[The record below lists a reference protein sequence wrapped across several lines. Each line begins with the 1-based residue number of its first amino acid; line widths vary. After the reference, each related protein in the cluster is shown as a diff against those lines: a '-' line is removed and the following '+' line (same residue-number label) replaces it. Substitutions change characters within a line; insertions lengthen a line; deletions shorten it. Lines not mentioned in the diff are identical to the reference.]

1 MKDDG
6 CGIKLT
12 ASSIHPTQ
20 QKNKIML
27 QNWLKIAFINY
38 KKNWLSTIINLFG
51 LTIGLTGFM
60 LILMHWNDEESFEKW
75 NPGKDLIYSFQTYH
89 KPENSYGNN
98 ISIPMAKRA
107 KEVIPGVEDYV
118 LFNGSGIGLKMT
130 TKVKTVFQKDG
141 MTATESFFKF
151 FPFKLVSGSYKD
163 ALKGEGVIA
172 LSVDAAKNLFGKTN
186 VAGESVKFDNKNYVV
201 TAVYELPKENSQIKP
216 EFIIHPSMEQFKG
229 DEKNWGNFNYGAFFM
244 LKKGTDPKLVQQ
256 KFVKDV
262 FEYRASLDKDS
273 AGMTIQQYLDLYGP
287 TDSVLTPLDEIKLHA
302 KASWFGPPDFKTL
315 MILFTLSVLIVILSA
330 INFINL
336 KTAQASQR
344 AKEIGVR
351 KAIGSTKTNLVFQ
364 FLMETFLICMAS
376 YLLALAL
383 TELLLP
389 SFNKFYDKEMVMND
403 WHIYFYSFSMVLMVT
418 LISGLIPATYLSNFK
433 AIETLKGNFAR
444 SKHGVWLRNGI
455 LTLQL
460 IISSFFIIGGLI
472 VNQQV
477 KYMMNKDLGYSG
489 KQIMMINFS
498 ESNPKPWLKYE
509 RLKTEM
515 RKIQGVVDIS
525 YGEAVPGSGRSS
537 SSNMDYKDKS
547 IQGQHGSMDYNYL
560 KFINVKLKTGRWLD
574 SNLSS
579 DTINNVLVNEAFVRK
594 FGWKDADALKNEIR
608 PGFDNKNYKIVGVVK
623 DFNIRSL
630 RTEVEPIIFFHYRET
645 EWKRFNVYNIQLKID
660 PNDIDGTVKRLKTYW
675 QNNVEQGYPFDYY
688 FLDQRFA
695 KTFEKYQKQQTLFT
709 ILNLMVL
716 IVALLGLFALSSL
729 MIEQKLRDVAI
740 RKTLG
745 ASDKSLIIGLTKQFL
760 WITVI
765 AVIISIPISYYLMN
779 EWLKD
784 FAYRIDMPILPFILS
799 LVVLLL
805 LTFSVVSIK
814 AYQATKVN
822 LIKYLKYE

>member
-1 MKDDG
+1 M
-6 CGIKLT
+6 I
-12 ASSIHPTQ
+12 
-20 QKNKIML
+20 N
-27 QNWLKIAFINY
+27 NWLKIAFINY

-75 NPGKDLIYSFQTYH
+75 NPKKDSIYYFQTFH
-89 KPENSYGNN
+89 KKENSYGNN
-98 ISIPMAKRA
+98 ISIPMARRA

-141 MTATESFFKF
+141 MTGTESFFKF
-151 FPFKLVSGSYKD
+151 FPFKLVAGSYKD
-163 ALKGEGVIA
+163 ALKGESAIA
-172 LSVDAAKNLFGKTN
+172 LSTDAAKNLFGKTN

-216 EFIIHPSMEQFKG
+216 EFIINPVEQIKN
-229 DEKNWGNFNYGAFFM
+229 DEKNWGNFNYGALFM
-244 LKKGTDPKLVQQ
+244 LKKGTDPKVVEQ
-256 KFVKDV
+256 KFVKDI
-262 FEYRASLDKDS
+262 FEYRASLDKDPS
-273 AGMTIQQYLDLYGP
+273 GMTIQQYLDLYGP
-287 TDSVLTPLDEIKLHA
+287 TDSELTPLDQIKLHA
-302 KASWFGPPDFKTL
+302 KASWFGNPDFKTL
-315 MILFTLSVLIVILSA
+315 MILFTLSVLIVVLSA

-351 KAIGSTKTNLVFQ
+351 KAIGSTRSNLVLQ
-364 FLMETFLICMAS
+364 FLMETFVICIAS
-376 YLLALAL
+376 YFLSLAL

-389 SFNKFYDKEMVMND
+389 SFNKFYDKEMKMND
-403 WHIYFYSFSMVLMVT
+403 WHIYFYSFVMVIMVT
-418 LISGLIPATYLSNFK
+418 LISGLIPATYLANFK

-477 KYMMNKDLGYSG
+477 KHMMNKDLGYNG
-489 KQIMMINFS
+489 KQIVMINFN
-498 ESNPKPWLKYE
+498 ETNPKPWLKYE

-515 RKIQGVVDIS
+515 RKIKGVTDVS
-525 YGEAVPGSGRSS
+525 YGEAVPGSDRSS
-537 SSNMDYKDKS
+537 SSNMDFMDKS
-547 IQGQHGSMDYNYL
+547 IQGQHGSMDYDYL
-560 KFINVKLKTGRWLD
+560 KFLNVKLKKGRWLD
-574 SNLSS
+574 PNLSS
-579 DTINNVLVNEAFVRK
+579 DTVNNVLVNEAFVRK
-594 FGWKDADALKNEIR
+594 FGWKDEDALKNEIK
-608 PGFDNKNYKIVGVVK
+608 PGFDNKKYKIVGVVK

-630 RTEVEPIIFFHYRET
+630 RKEVEPIIFFHYRET

-660 PNDIDGTVKRLKTYW
+660 QNDIDGTVKRLKTYW
-675 QNNVEQGYPFDYY
+675 QSNVEPGYPFDYY
-688 FLDQRFA
+688 FLDKQFA

-709 ILNLMVL
+709 ILNAMVL
-716 IVALLGLFALSSL
+716 MVALLGLFALSSL
-729 MIEQKLRDVAI
+729 MIEQKLKDVAI

-745 ASDKSLIIGLTKQFL
+745 ASDRILILGLTKQFL
-760 WITVI
+760 WITLT
-765 AVIISIPISYYLMN
+765 AVVISIPISYYLMN

-784 FAYRIDMPILPFILS
+784 FAYRIDMPVWPFIFS
-799 LVVLLL
+799 LIVLLL

-822 LIKYLKYE
+822 LVKYLKYE

>member
-1 MKDDG
+1 
-6 CGIKLT
+6 
-12 ASSIHPTQ
+12 
-20 QKNKIML
+20 ML
-27 QNWLKIAFINY
+27 NNWLKIAFINY

-51 LTIGLTGFM
+51 LTVGLTGFM
-60 LILMHWNDEESFEKW
+60 LIMMHWNDEESFEKW
-75 NPGKDLIYSFQTYH
+75 NPKKDQIYYFQTYH
-89 KPENSYGNN
+89 KPQNSYGNN

-107 KEVIPGVEDYV
+107 KEIIPEIEDYV

-130 TKVKTVFQKDG
+130 TKVKTVFQKEG
-141 MTATESFFKF
+141 LTATENFFRF
-151 FPFKLVSGSYKD
+151 FPFRLVAGSYKD
-163 ALKGEGVIA
+163 ALKGESAIA
-172 LSVDAAKNLFGKTN
+172 LSTQAAKNLFGTTN

-201 TAVYELPKENSQIKP
+201 TAVYELPTENSQIKP
-216 EFIIHPSMEQFKG
+216 EFIINPPAKQFKD
-229 DEKNWGNFNYGAFFM
+229 DEKNWGNFNYGCFFM
-244 LKKGTDPKLVQQ
+244 LKKGADPEAVQK
-256 KFVKDV
+256 KFVKDI
-262 FEYRASLDKDS
+262 FEYRAGLDKDAS
-273 AGMTIQQYLDLYGP
+273 GLTVKQYLDLYGP
-287 TDSVLTPLDEIKLHA
+287 TDSVLTPLDQLKLYA
-302 KASWFGPPDFKTL
+302 KSSWFSNPDFKTL
-315 MILFTLSVLIVILSA
+315 MILFTLSVLIVVLSA

-351 KAIGSTKTNLVFQ
+351 KAIGSTKSNLVLQ
-364 FLMETFLICMAS
+364 FLLETFVICMAS

-389 SFNKFYDKEMVMND
+389 SFNKFYDKEMVMSD
-403 WHIYFYSFSMVLMVT
+403 WHIYFYSLAMVMMVT
-418 LISGLIPATYLSNFK
+418 LISGLIPAMYLSNFK

-489 KQIMMINFS
+489 KQIMMINFN
-498 ESNPKPWLKYE
+498 ESSAKPWLKYE
-509 RLKTEM
+509 RLKNEM
-515 RKIQGVVDIS
+515 RTIQGVTDVS

-537 SSNMDYKDKS
+537 SSNMDFMDKS

-574 SNLSS
+574 PHLSS

-594 FGWKDADALKNEIR
+594 FGWKDEDALKNEIK
-608 PGFDNKNYKIVGVVK
+608 PGFDNKKYKIVGVVK
-623 DFNIRSL
+623 DFNLRSL
-630 RTEVEPIIFFHYRET
+630 KTEVEPIIFFHYRET
-645 EWKRFNVYNIQLKID
+645 EWKKFNVYNIQLKID
-660 PNDIDGTVKRLKTYW
+660 PSDIDGTVKRLKTYW

-688 FLDQRFA
+688 FLDQKFA

-709 ILNLMVL
+709 ILNAMVL
-716 IVALLGLFALSSL
+716 MVALLGLFALSSL
-729 MIEQKLRDVAI
+729 MIEQKLKDVAI

-745 ASDKSLIIGLTKQFL
+745 ASDAILVIGLTKQFL
-760 WITVI
+760 WITLT
-765 AVIISIPISYYLMN
+765 AVLISIPISYYLMN

-784 FAYRIDMPILPFILS
+784 FAYRIDMPVWPFILS
-799 LVVLLL
+799 LVILLF

-814 AYQATKVN
+814 AYKATKVN
-822 LIKYLKYE
+822 LVKYLKYE

>member
-1 MKDDG
+1 M
-6 CGIKLT
+6 I
-12 ASSIHPTQ
+12 
-20 QKNKIML
+20 N
-27 QNWLKIAFINY
+27 NWLKIAFVNY
-38 KKNWLSTIINLFG
+38 KKNWLSTLINLFG

-75 NPGKDLIYSFQTYH
+75 NPKKDQIYYFQTYH
-89 KPENSYGNN
+89 KSENSYGNN
-98 ISIPMAKRA
+98 ISIPMARRA

-118 LFNGSGIGLKMT
+118 LFNGSGIGVKMT

-141 MTATESFFKF
+141 MTSTESFFKF
-151 FPFKLVSGSYKD
+151 FPFKLVAGSYKD
-163 ALKGEGVIA
+163 ALKGESVIA
-172 LSVDAAKNLFGKTN
+172 LSTDAAKNLFGKIN
-186 VAGESVKFDNKNYVV
+186 AAGESVKFDNKNYVV
-201 TAVYELPKENSQIKP
+201 TAVYELPKDNSQIKP
-216 EFIIHPSMEQFKG
+216 EFIINPVEQIKS
-229 DEKNWGNFNYGAFFM
+229 DEKNWGNFNYGSFFM
-244 LKKGTDPKLVQQ
+244 LKKGTDPKVVQQ
-256 KFVKDV
+256 KFIKDI
-262 FEYRASLDKDS
+262 FEYRASLDKDA

-287 TDSVLTPLDEIKLHA
+287 TDSLLTRLDEIKLHT
-302 KASWFGPPDFKTL
+302 KTSWFGNPDFKTL
-315 MILFTLSVLIVILSA
+315 MILFTLSVLIVVLSA

-351 KAIGSTKTNLVFQ
+351 KAIGSTRSNLVLQ
-364 FLMETFLICMAS
+364 FLMETFVICIAS
-376 YLLALAL
+376 YLLSLAL

-389 SFNKFYDKEMVMND
+389 SFNKFYDKEMKMND
-403 WHIYFYSFSMVLMVT
+403 WHIYFYSFVMVIMVT
-418 LISGLIPATYLSNFK
+418 LISGLIPATYLANFK

-460 IISSFFIIGGLI
+460 VISSFFIIGGLI

-489 KQIMMINFS
+489 KQIVMINFN

-515 RKIQGVVDIS
+515 RKIQGVTDVS
-525 YGEAVPGSGRSS
+525 YGEAIPGSGRSS
-537 SSNMDYKDKS
+537 SSNVDFMDKS

-560 KFINVKLKTGRWLD
+560 KFLNVKLKKGRWLD
-574 SNLSS
+574 PNLSS
-579 DTINNVLVNEAFVRK
+579 DTLNNVLVNEAFVRK
-594 FGWKDADALKNEIR
+594 FGWKDEDALKNKIK
-608 PGFDNKNYKIVGVVK
+608 PGFDNKKYKIVGVVK

-660 PNDIDGTVKRLKTYW
+660 QNDIDGTVKRLKTYW
-675 QNNVEQGYPFDYY
+675 QSNVEPGYPFDYY
-688 FLDQRFA
+688 FLDKKFA
-695 KTFEKYQKQQTLFT
+695 ETFEKYQKQQTLFT
-709 ILNLMVL
+709 ILNAMVL

-729 MIEQKLRDVAI
+729 MIEQKLKDVAI

-745 ASDKSLIIGLTKQFL
+745 ASDGTLILGLTKQFL
-760 WITVI
+760 WITFT
-765 AVIISIPISYYLMN
+765 AVVISIPISYYLIN

-784 FAYRIDMPILPFILS
+784 FAYRIDMPVWPFIFS
-799 LVVLLL
+799 LVILLL

-822 LIKYLKYE
+822 LVKYLKYE

>member
-1 MKDDG
+1 M
-6 CGIKLT
+6 I
-12 ASSIHPTQ
+12 
-20 QKNKIML
+20 N
-27 QNWLKIAFINY
+27 NWLKIAFVNY
-38 KKNWLSTIINLFG
+38 KKNWLSTLINLFG

-75 NPGKDLIYSFQTYH
+75 NPKKDQIYYFQTYH
-89 KPENSYGNN
+89 KSENSYGNN
-98 ISIPMAKRA
+98 ISIPMARRA

-118 LFNGSGIGLKMT
+118 LFNGSGIGVKMT

-141 MTATESFFKF
+141 MTSTESFFKF
-151 FPFKLVSGSYKD
+151 FPFKLVAGSYKD
-163 ALKGEGVIA
+163 ALKGESVIA
-172 LSVDAAKNLFGKTN
+172 LSTDAAKNLFGKIN
-186 VAGESVKFDNKNYVV
+186 AAGESVKFDNKNYVV

-216 EFIIHPSMEQFKG
+216 EFIINPVEQIKS

-244 LKKGTDPKLVQQ
+244 LKKGTDPKFVQQ
-256 KFVKDV
+256 KFIKDI
-262 FEYRASLDKDS
+262 FEYRASLDKDA

-287 TDSVLTPLDEIKLHA
+287 TDSLLTRLDEIKLHT
-302 KASWFGPPDFKTL
+302 KTSWFGNPDFKTL
-315 MILFTLSVLIVILSA
+315 MILFTLSVLIVVLSA

-351 KAIGSTKTNLVFQ
+351 KAIGSTRSNLVLQ
-364 FLMETFLICMAS
+364 FLMETFVICIAS
-376 YLLALAL
+376 YLLSLAL

-389 SFNKFYDKEMVMND
+389 SFNKFYDKEMKMND
-403 WHIYFYSFSMVLMVT
+403 WHIYFYSFVMVIMVT
-418 LISGLIPATYLSNFK
+418 LISGLIPATYLANFK

-460 IISSFFIIGGLI
+460 VISSFFIIGGLI

-489 KQIMMINFS
+489 KQIVMINFN

-515 RKIQGVVDIS
+515 RKIQGVTDVS
-525 YGEAVPGSGRSS
+525 YGEAIPGSGRSS
-537 SSNMDYKDKS
+537 SSNVDFMDKS

-560 KFINVKLKTGRWLD
+560 KFLNVKLKKGRWLD
-574 SNLSS
+574 PNLSS
-579 DTINNVLVNEAFVRK
+579 DTLNNVLVNEAFVRK
-594 FGWKDADALKNEIR
+594 FGWKDEDALKNEIK
-608 PGFDNKNYKIVGVVK
+608 PGFDNKKYKIVGVVK

-660 PNDIDGTVKRLKTYW
+660 QNDIDGTVKRLKTYW
-675 QNNVEQGYPFDYY
+675 QSNVEPGYPFDYY
-688 FLDQRFA
+688 FLDKKFA
-695 KTFEKYQKQQTLFT
+695 ETFVKYQKQQTLFT
-709 ILNLMVL
+709 ILNAMVL

-729 MIEQKLRDVAI
+729 MIEQKLKDVAI

-745 ASDKSLIIGLTKQFL
+745 ASDRILILGLTKQFL
-760 WITVI
+760 WITFT
-765 AVIISIPISYYLMN
+765 AVVISIPISYYLIN

-784 FAYRIDMPILPFILS
+784 FAYRIDMPVWPFIFS
-799 LVVLLL
+799 LVILLL

-822 LIKYLKYE
+822 LVKYLKYE

>member
-1 MKDDG
+1 M
-6 CGIKLT
+6 I
-12 ASSIHPTQ
+12 
-20 QKNKIML
+20 N
-27 QNWLKIAFINY
+27 NWLKIAFVNY
-38 KKNWLSTIINLFG
+38 KKNWLSTLINLFG

-75 NPGKDLIYSFQTYH
+75 NPKKDQIYYFQTYH
-89 KPENSYGNN
+89 KSENSYGNN
-98 ISIPMAKRA
+98 ISIPMARRA

-118 LFNGSGIGLKMT
+118 LFNGSGIGVKMT

-141 MTATESFFKF
+141 MTSTESFFKF
-151 FPFKLVSGSYKD
+151 FPFKLVAGSYKD
-163 ALKGEGVIA
+163 ALKGESVIA
-172 LSVDAAKNLFGKTN
+172 LSTDAAKNLFGKIN
-186 VAGESVKFDNKNYVV
+186 AAGESVKFDNKNYVV
-201 TAVYELPKENSQIKP
+201 TAVYELPKDNSQIKP
-216 EFIIHPSMEQFKG
+216 EFIINPVEQIKS
-229 DEKNWGNFNYGAFFM
+229 DEKNWGNFNYGSFFM
-244 LKKGTDPKLVQQ
+244 LKKGTDPKVVQQ
-256 KFVKDV
+256 KFIKDI
-262 FEYRASLDKDS
+262 FEYRASLDKDA

-287 TDSVLTPLDEIKLHA
+287 TDSLLTRLDEIKLHT
-302 KASWFGPPDFKTL
+302 KTSWFGNPDFKTL
-315 MILFTLSVLIVILSA
+315 MILFTLSVLIVVLSA

-351 KAIGSTKTNLVFQ
+351 KAIGSTRSNLVLQ
-364 FLMETFLICMAS
+364 FLMETFVICIAS
-376 YLLALAL
+376 YLLSLAL

-389 SFNKFYDKEMVMND
+389 SFNKFYDKEMKMND
-403 WHIYFYSFSMVLMVT
+403 WHIYFYSLVMVIMVT
-418 LISGLIPATYLSNFK
+418 LISGLIPATYLANFK

-460 IISSFFIIGGLI
+460 VISSFFIIGGLI

-489 KQIMMINFS
+489 KQIVMINFN

-515 RKIQGVVDIS
+515 RKIQGVTDVS
-525 YGEAVPGSGRSS
+525 YGEAIPGSGRSS
-537 SSNMDYKDKS
+537 SSNVDFMDKS

-560 KFINVKLKTGRWLD
+560 KFLNVKLKKGRWLD
-574 SNLSS
+574 PNLSS
-579 DTINNVLVNEAFVRK
+579 DTLNNVLVNEAFVRK
-594 FGWKDADALKNEIR
+594 FGWKDEDALKNEIK
-608 PGFDNKNYKIVGVVK
+608 PGFDNKKYKIVGVVK

-660 PNDIDGTVKRLKTYW
+660 QNDIDGTVKRLKTYW
-675 QNNVEQGYPFDYY
+675 QSNVEPGYPFDYY
-688 FLDQRFA
+688 FLDKKFA
-695 KTFEKYQKQQTLFT
+695 ETFEKYQKQQTLFT
-709 ILNLMVL
+709 ILNAMVL

-729 MIEQKLRDVAI
+729 MIEQKLKDVAI

-745 ASDKSLIIGLTKQFL
+745 ASDGTLILGLTKQFL
-760 WITVI
+760 WITFT
-765 AVIISIPISYYLMN
+765 AVVISIPISYYLIN

-784 FAYRIDMPILPFILS
+784 FAYRIDMPVWPFIFS
-799 LVVLLL
+799 LVILLL

-822 LIKYLKYE
+822 LVKYLKYE